1 MRTTMTLKGVTLLL
15 LAVAC
20 CLPLTAAV
28 YLRGTETSYARY
40 SLWNGCI
47 NASISFE
54 MKTTDEA
61 TDRETILMYTD
72 DGGRFDFL
80 QVSCVTRDT
89 VVHSANQFS

>member
-1 MRTTMTLKGVTLLL
+1 MTLRGVTLLL
-15 LAVAC
+15 LAITC

-28 YLRGTETSYARY
+28 YLRGTESSYARY
-40 SLWNGCI
+40 PLWNGCI
-47 NASISFE
+47 NASVSFE

-72 DGGRFDFL
+72 DGGKFDFL
-80 QVSCVTRDT
+80 QVGSVTCDT